1 MFHSENGD
9 TMRIRRALTLGV
21 TLVAL
26 TAVTACDNDDAD
38 AADAPGEAVVTP
50 DWARPTATEDDTTA
64 DGGGNGGVTEQG
76 FDGALPEA
84 ADIESLARYVDLYT
98 SCKEVQTGED
108 YDASHD
114 SMDAAWGEEEA
125 ADPAWGIKERAA
137 CKDRTYPIA
146 LLTVSDM
153 KKFQTMAKASGD
165 KFAIGENIAVV
176 PVGDTQVRA
185 LSHSE
190 LVFLTCD
197 PDFSPP
203 SGYRTEP
210 ALVDGCV
217 LSDYWLD

>member
-1 MFHSENGD
+1 
-9 TMRIRRALTLGV
+9 MRIRRALTLGV

-38 AADAPGEAVVTP
+38 ATDDPGKVAVTP
-50 DWARPTATEDDTTA
+50 GWARTTA
-64 DGGGNGGVTEQG
+64 PADGTTEGAGTTEQG

-114 SMDAAWGEEEA
+114 SSDAAWGTEEA
-125 ADPAWGIKERAA
+125 ADPAWGIKERAV
-137 CKDRTYPIA
+137 CKDRTHPIA

-153 KKFQTMAKASGD
+153 TKFQTRAKASGD
-165 KFAIGENIAVV
+165 EFAIGENFAIV
-176 PVGDTQVRA
+176 PVGPVQVRA

-190 LVFLTCD
+190 MVYLTCD
-197 PDFSPP
+197 TDFSPP